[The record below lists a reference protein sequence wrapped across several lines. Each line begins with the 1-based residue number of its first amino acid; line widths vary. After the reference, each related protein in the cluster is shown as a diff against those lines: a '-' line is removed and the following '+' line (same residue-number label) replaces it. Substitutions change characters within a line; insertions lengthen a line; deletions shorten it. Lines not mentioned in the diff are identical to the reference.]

1 MNDPETTV
9 RTLLTT
15 HGLAPSEAE
24 VAVLVGQYET
34 RRQGVELLHAVPA
47 ARYES
52 PALVFSATP
61 VFADWSEEKGTIHV

>member
-9 RTLLTT
+9 RTLLAT
-15 HGLAPSEAE
+15 HGLTASDAE

-61 VFADWSEEKGTIHV
+61 TFADWNEQKGSTHV